1 MENEK
6 PQILK
11 LWSAIQSITPSGVA
25 IFDTEMRYVAASER
39 WKSDYGFAGQDVIG
53 RSHYE
58 LLPEIP
64 ERWREVHRRCLAGA
78 SERSEADPLLRPDG
92 RTEWVRWLIR
102 PWHQPSGEIGGI
114 IIFSEFVTERIE
126 AEQALKASEARLRE
140 EEAKYRRTV
149 DLAPAGIAHVGAD
162 GRFLMV
168 NEFLCRMLG
177 YGRDEL
183 LAMNVVDVTAE
194 DDRAE
199 TQDILVQR
207 AAGSVPSG
215 RLVKR
220 YRHRDGRLIWADV
233 TFVSEAG
240 VGRSGP
246 YGLAIINDITLQK
259 QAETERL
266 RFAAQLQQAQ
276 KMEAIGQL
284 TGGMAH
290 DFNNLLAVILGNL
303 DFLGELPGLPESA
316 QELVQ
321 GAAEAALRGAELT
334 RNLLA
339 FARRQPLAPAPAEIA
354 KVVQDAGKLLARTLG
369 GNVVLEVQLGD
380 ALWPILIDAAQL
392 ESAILNLA
400 VNARDAMPGGG
411 KLTIEA
417 RNVTLDPDDCQ
428 QNAEAVPGDFVV
440 VTVSD
445 TGTGMPPE
453 IVAKAFDPFF
463 TTKGVGGTGLGLSM
477 VHGFVRQS
485 GGHTRLYSEFGRGT
499 RIDLYL
505 PRAAAAVAPS
515 TAPALPLER
524 ARRGES
530 VLVVEDNDP
539 LRRLALRRLADLG
552 YQTIEAR
559 DAAEALSVLRGATPI
574 DLLFTD
580 MVMPGGMTGRELAE
594 AAQALRPR
602 LKVLFTSGF
611 TAVAPVE
618 HGGPDLGQ
626 ALLTK
631 PYQMATLA
639 RRVRAALDGG

>member
-25 IFDTEMRYVAASER
+25 IFDTEMRYVAANAR
-39 WKSDYGFAGQDVIG
+39 WTSDYGLAGQDVIG
-53 RSHYE
+53 RSHYD
-58 LLPEIP
+58 LLPDIP
-64 ERWREVHRRCLAGA
+64 ERWREIHRRCLAGA
-78 SERSEADPLLRPDG
+78 SERSDADPFLRPDG

-102 PWHQPSGEIGGI
+102 PWHHRSGAVGGI
-114 IIFSEFVTERIE
+114 VIFSEFVTERIE

-149 DLAPAGIAHVGAD
+149 DLAPVGIVHVGAD

-177 YGRDEL
+177 YGHDEL
-183 LAMNVVDVTAE
+183 LTMSVVEVTAE
-194 DDRAE
+194 EDRAE
-199 TQDILVQR
+199 TQDNLERR
-207 AAGSVPSG
+207 AIGTMPSG
-215 RLVKR
+215 RLTKR
-220 YRHRDGRLIWADV
+220 FRHRDGHLVWAEV

-240 VGRSGP
+240 SGRSGT
-246 YGLAIINDITLQK
+246 YGLAIISDITVQK

-303 DFLGELPGLPESA
+303 DFLGEMAELPEA
-316 QELVQ
+316 AREFVQ
-321 GAAEAALRGAELT
+321 GATEAALRGAELT

-339 FARRQPLAPAPAEIA
+339 FARRQPLAPRLTEIA
-354 KVVQDAGKLLARTLG
+354 QVLRDAGKLLVRTLG
-369 GNVVLEVQLGD
+369 GNVVLDVRLGD
-380 ALWPILIDAAQL
+380 ALWPIQIDAAQL

-411 KLTIEA
+411 RLTIEG

-428 QNAEAVPGDFVV
+428 HSAEAVPGDFVV

-453 IVAKAFDPFF
+453 IAAKAFDPFF
-463 TTKGVGGTGLGLSM
+463 TTKGVRGTGLGLSM

-485 GGHTRLYSEFGRGT
+485 GGHTRLYSELGRGT

-505 PRAAAAVAPS
+505 PRAAGAA
-515 TAPALPLER
+515 APAAAQVLPLER
-524 ARRGES
+524 AHRGES
-530 VLVVEDNDP
+530 VLVVEDNAP
-539 LRRLALRRLADLG
+539 LRRLALRRLEDLG
-552 YQTIEAR
+552 YRTFEAR
-559 DAAEALSVLRGATPI
+559 DAAEAMVVLRGDTPI
-574 DLLFTD
+574 DLLFT
-580 MVMPGGMTGRELAE
+580 
-594 AAQALRPR
+594 
-602 LKVLFTSGF
+602 SGF
-611 TAVAPVE
+611 TAIAPAE
-618 HGGPDLGQ
+618 NGGPDLGQ
-626 ALLTK
+626 VLLTK
-631 PYQMATLA
+631 PYQKATLA
-639 RRVRAALDGG
+639 RCVRAALDRG